1 MNKYL
6 LLLATTILMTS
17 CIQNEAMDTEAD
29 IIECIIDHNI
39 LKREPIIQNDKVTL
53 MVKGNTNLSKQAPV
67 FTLTKGATIEP
78 ESGTVRDFTTAQT
91 YVVTSEDRQWKK
103 NYTVSFVP
111 DELSTV
117 FHFED
122 TITEMKD
129 RFHIFAEKQNGTVS
143 MEWASG
149 NLGFM
154 LTDSKKKPDEYPT
167 AQFDDGYVGKCACLT
182 TRSTG
187 GFGAAFKMP
196 IAAGNLFIGTFNLA
210 DALKS
215 PLKATR
221 FGLPFYNIPTSFSG
235 HYKYKAGEV
244 FFENG
249 KEVENVRDMCQFY
262 AVFYETDEDTPMLDG
277 TNILTHPNII
287 SAAVIENQKETDEW
301 IRFDI
306 PFVYRDGKSIDIEKL
321 NNGKYNLAVVFT
333 SSIDGAYF
341 KGAPGSRLLIDEVEI
356 ALASDEYKP

>member
-1 MNKYL
+1 MTKYIL
-6 LLLATTILMTS
+6 LLMIAILFTS
-17 CIQNEAMDTEAD
+17 CIRDEAMDTEAD
-29 IIECIIDHNI
+29 IIECIIDSRI

-53 MVKGNTNLSKQAPV
+53 MVKGNTDLSKQAPE
-67 FTLTKGATIEP
+67 FILAQGATIEP

-103 NYTVSFVP
+103 TYTVSFVL

-122 TITEMKD
+122 TIRETKD
-129 RFHIFAEKQNGTVS
+129 RYYIFAEKHNGTVS

-149 NLGFM
+149 NIGFM
-154 LTDSKKKPDEYPT
+154 LTGSGKTPDDYPT
-167 AQFDDGYVGKCACLT
+167 TQSRDGYVGKCACLT

-187 GFGAAFKMP
+187 SFGTAFGMP

-215 PLKATR
+215 PLKATK

-235 HYKYKAGEV
+235 HYKYKAGEIYY
-244 FFENG
+244 ENG
-249 KEVENVRDMCQFY
+249 NVVENVRDMCHFY
-262 AVFYETDEDTPMLDG
+262 AVLYETDEETNTLDG
-277 TNILTHPNII
+277 TNILTHPNVI
-287 SAAVIENQKETDEW
+287 SVAIIENQTETDDW

-306 PFVYRDGKSIDIEKL
+306 PFTYRDGKSIDPEKL
-321 NNGKYNLAVVFT
+321 ANGKYNLAVVFT

-356 ALASDEYKP
+356 SLETDE